1 MSMSESNLQE
11 IRDLQKS
18 LNELTIIVTRLQS
31 HLESEMGNNTRQ
43 LNDLSDKITKIN
55 HRIFGNGSEGIL
67 IKLDR
72 IEQRENRRRMWDKAF
87 IGAAAVMIV
96 KIIYDIFSNLP
107 SV

>member
-1 MSMSESNLQE
+1 MSESNLQE
-11 IRDLQKS
+11 LRDLSKG
-18 LNELTIIVTRLQS
+18 LNELNLTMTRLQS

-43 LNDLSDKITKIN
+43 LNELSEKITKIN
-55 HRIFGNGSEGIL
+55 HKIFGNGTEGIL

-72 IEQRENRRRMWDKAF
+72 IEQREARRKMWDKAF

>member
-1 MSMSESNLQE
+1 MSESNLKE
-11 IRDLQKS
+11 IRDLGKS
-18 LNELTIIVTRLQS
+18 
-31 HLESEMGNNTRQ
+31 
-43 LNDLSDKITKIN
+43 LNDLSIAVVRLQSNLENEMGNSAKHLNELSEKITRIDHK
-55 HRIFGNGSEGIL
+55 IFGNGVEGMA

-72 IEQRENRRRMWDKAF
+72 LEQRECRRKMWDKAF